1 MPLGWVSWHPLKAR
15 RWLTQHPRLFFIQ
28 GRSLPAICPQVAFL
42 RPKLCA
48 IMIGTA
54 DEGRSVASEMA
65 KRRSAGPSRILAGA
79 WAFTRGERAADK
91 AWLEQAQTPIEI
103 GRAHV

>member
-1 MPLGWVSWHPLKAR
+1 
-15 RWLTQHPRLFFIQ
+15 
-28 GRSLPAICPQVAFL
+28 
-42 RPKLCA
+42 
-48 IMIGTA
+48 MIGTA

-91 AWLEQAQTPIEI
+91 AWLEQAQTPIG
-103 GRAHV
+103 GR